1 MPPSKFIEL
10 SPEEKAFI
18 VACIDL
24 KIEAE
29 KKKQKEI
36 ERKSRK
42 KK

>member
-1 MPPSKFIEL
+1 MLPSVFIDL

-18 VACIDL
+18 IASIDL

-29 KKKQKEI
+29 KKQAKEI

-42 KK
+42 KH